1 MKRFLKVITMFLLML
16 GIFFMAGCSDQ
27 KKPINFKQ
35 TDTFKTLIEVDYP
48 DSEAKIEEAASD
60 IVSAIQ
66 KFSAKTI
73 KELFSEKEKNYIYSP
88 LSLYFALSMLLE
100 GVSTDDAKLE
110 LENLLG
116 LERETNRVSLKTVYE
131 NNFYKNNKGILRLA
145 NSIWFKNNFPIEQEY
160 LQVLADNFYA
170 ESYQTD
176 FDDEGHQNIVDWIN
190 YYTENFLELT
200 KDKFP
205 VQRNTIILLLNTIY
219 FENKWKIPFDEYL
232 TKENDFYTSSG
243 KVKAEFMTR
252 SAGSKYKAYDKYQ
265 VAEDYF
271 ENDAS
276 ITYILPN
283 EGLNVFDL
291 LSKEVL
297 ANALNPENKEITR
310 VCFTVPKFKYFSNFA
325 LNDSLQKLGVNEV
338 FSQTSNCLE
347 LMSKGGGLF
356 VSHVKQNA
364 GIEFSEAGVKA
375 AAVTSISTVTSAFE
389 ELPFVL
395 NRPFIYII
403 KDAYGIPLFIGLLQ
417 NPVTS

>member
-160 LQVLADNFYA
+160 LQVLRIIFMEAIRPILMMKVIKT
-170 ESYQTD
+170 S
-176 FDDEGHQNIVDWIN
+176 WIG
-190 YYTENFLELT
+190 L
-200 KDKFP
+200 
-205 VQRNTIILLLNTIY
+205 TIIRKT
-219 FENKWKIPFDEYL
+219 F
-232 TKENDFYTSSG
+232 
-243 KVKAEFMTR
+243 
-252 SAGSKYKAYDKYQ
+252 
-265 VAEDYF
+265 
-271 ENDAS
+271 
-276 ITYILPN
+276 
-283 EGLNVFDL
+283 
-291 LSKEVL
+291 
-297 ANALNPENKEITR
+297 
-310 VCFTVPKFKYFSNFA
+310 
-325 LNDSLQKLGVNEV
+325 
-338 FSQTSNCLE
+338 
-347 LMSKGGGLF
+347 
-356 VSHVKQNA
+356 
-364 GIEFSEAGVKA
+364 
-375 AAVTSISTVTSAFE
+375 
-389 ELPFVL
+389 
-395 NRPFIYII
+395 
-403 KDAYGIPLFIGLLQ
+403 
-417 NPVTS
+417 